1 LPLWEGFDEPFHYG
15 YVQSL
20 SATHHL
26 PLVHRT
32 PVSQE
37 IRESLRLVPVSWLL
51 HNSLP
56 DSISFEEWF
65 QLSAVQRDDRVTSVA
80 RLSRELQSQSSNL
93 LNYEAQQAPLAY
105 ILLSPIDSAL
115 SQVPL
120 RPRIFTLRLVVAIGS
135 SVFLFFAVNLLLRA
149 LCVDGPFRI
158 AALACIFESQM
169 LWASIAHIG
178 NDWLAIPLSTL
189 FLAWLVLTAKDRR
202 PKYALAM
209 AAALAAGLLTK
220 AYFLAFVPV
229 FAAFLIARFSQ
240 RRLNARTA
248 FLAGFIVLL
257 GALWYAR
264 NIVLYGSLSG
274 TQESIAGVSLSSA
287 AGAFLHIN
295 WLTSTID
302 LFRWALWTGNWSFVS
317 FSRFTLNADLI
328 LIAAAFILFFTGFRE
343 ITAGEWWAL
352 LACAA
357 FFLGLIYQT
366 CVTWVATNGQSRHAE
381 PWYLQCIL
389 PCLWALAFLALQRHR
404 MIGRI
409 LAAAILLISAWI
421 AAATYLLKLIP
432 LYGGFSGRST
442 IPAAFAWW
450 RHLPADALSQTVLG
464 PLTIMFAALAVFL
477 LLLAALNIAL
487 LRRLLARRPPHQ
499 PQFPL

>member
-1 LPLWEGFDEPFHYG
+1 MPLWEGFDEPFHYG

-56 DSISFEEWF
+56 GSISFEEWF
-65 QLSAVQRDDRVTSVA
+65 RLSAAQRDDRLAALA
-80 RLSRELQSQSSNL
+80 RLSHALQSQSSSL

-105 ILLSPIDSAL
+105 ILLSPIDAAV

-120 RPRIFTLRLVVAIGS
+120 RPRIFALRLAVAIVS
-135 SVFLFFAVNLLLRA
+135 SVCLFFAVNLLLRA
-149 LCVDGPFRI
+149 LSVNGPFRI
-158 AALACIFESQM
+158 AALACLFESQM

-178 NDWLAIPLSTL
+178 NDWLAIPLSTS
-189 FLAWLVLTAKDRR
+189 FLALLVVTAKNSR
-202 PKYALAM
+202 PGFALAM

-229 FAAFLIARFSQ
+229 FAAFLIARFAQ
-240 RRLNARTA
+240 RRLNGRTA
-248 FLAGFIVLL
+248 FLAASIVLF
-257 GALWYAR
+257 GALWYVR
-264 NIVLYGSLSG
+264 NIVLYRSLSG
-274 TQESIAGVSLSSA
+274 TQESIAGVSLPSA

-317 FSRFTLNADLI
+317 FSRFTLNAELI
-328 LIAAAFILFFTGFRE
+328 LVAAAFVLFFTSFRE

-389 PCLWALAFLALQRHR
+389 PCLWMLVFLALQRHR
-404 MIGRI
+404 TIGRI

-432 LYGGFSGRST
+432 LYGGFLGRST
-442 IPAAFAWW
+442 IPKAYVWW
-450 RHLPADALSQTVLG
+450 RHLPAYTLSQTLLG
-464 PLTIMFAALAVFL
+464 PQTIMFGALAAFL

-487 LRRLLARRPPHQ
+487 LRRLLAWRQPH
-499 PQFPL
+499 